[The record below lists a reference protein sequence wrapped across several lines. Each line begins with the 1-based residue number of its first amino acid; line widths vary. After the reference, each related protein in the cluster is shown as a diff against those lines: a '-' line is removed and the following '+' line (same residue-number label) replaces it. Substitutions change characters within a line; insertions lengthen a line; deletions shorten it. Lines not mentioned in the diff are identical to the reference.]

1 MYRCFAYMHIYAL
14 EHAFMPLDVRRG
26 CQIPWSGVT
35 DGWELPCGFWESK
48 VANALPRV
56 FSPSTTTNSLALE
69 RCLKGALSET
79 WCFRPRTHIR
89 PCTGICNSIT
99 RGPCSHFWPLKVPA
113 YLLQTCGIHINGNL
127 KITGQMHS
135 QPSSDNLFCSRNSTN
150 CWNSQKKK
158 NSCEVVY
165 LLCKGLPRQG
175 WSWVWVST
183 KEATGRLELSSVL
196 EQHQSGA
203 CSKCF

>member
-158 NSCEVVY
+158 KIPVKWCTFCARVCQGRDGLECGYLQRKPLADWSC
-165 LLCKGLPRQG
+165 P
-175 WSWVWVST
+175 VS
-183 KEATGRLELSSVL
+183 
-196 EQHQSGA
+196 
-203 CSKCF
+203 